1 MAASQPL
8 TWNQTVRG
16 ITEFIEVA
24 VHQILY
30 VRQIYPADLFIRR
43 KKYDTPVFQSRHPA
57 LNDYITGAVKAIGEQ
72 LLTGNVENV
81 VVVIK
86 DKEEVALERFLFSI
100 ENVVQVE
107 AFNKDT
113 SVEDAISSAALGQ
126 YFRGFL
132 VKLNM
137 VESQLGQMYLGD
149 DVSFS
154 IVIELKTDNV
164 PATKDKNPPPWI
176 PAYTQHT
183 TAAASEDAEMHMVR
197 AVNTGIINLSL
208 AVQETDVKLQRE
220 REALAKGKLGI
231 AGGKPEAKQPTAP
244 QQEPDVRPEELTNQH
259 TVGDKPVEGEV
270 TNTK

>member
-1 MAASQPL
+1 MANSQPL

-30 VRQIYPADLFIRR
+30 VRQIYPADLFVRR

-57 LNDYITGAVKAIGEQ
+57 LNDYISGAVKAIGEQ
-72 LLTGNVENV
+72 LLTGNVETV

-86 DKEEVALERFLFSI
+86 DQEEVALERFVFSI

-113 SVEDAISSAALGQ
+113 GVEDAISSAALGQ

-137 VESQLGQMYLGD
+137 IESQLGQMYLGD

-154 IVIELKTDNV
+154 ITIELKADNV

-176 PAYTQHT
+176 PAYAQHT
-183 TAAASEDAEMHMVR
+183 TSAASDDAEMHMVR

-208 AVQETDVKLQRE
+208 GVQETDVKLQRE

-231 AGGKPEAKQPTAP
+231 ADVKSDGKQPTALIIP
-244 QQEPDVRPEELTNQH
+244 ADSAKNPVL
-259 TVGDKPVEGEV
+259 VEGRPQV
-270 TNTK
+270 

>member
-8 TWNQTVRG
+8 TWNL
-16 ITEFIEVA
+16 EVA

-43 KKYDTPVFQSRHPA
+43 KKYDTP
-57 LNDYITGAVKAIGEQ
+57 AIGEQ

-107 AFNKDT
+107 AFIKILGR
-113 SVEDAISSAALGQ
+113 VEDAISSAALGQ

-132 VKLNM
+132 VKLTM

-154 IVIELKTDNV
+154 IINV

-183 TAAASEDAEMHMVR
+183 TAAASEDAEMHMW
-197 AVNTGIINLSL
+197 LSL

-220 REALAKGKLGI
+220 REALAKGNLGLQ
-231 AGGKPEAKQPTAP
+231 AESRRQNNQQPP
-244 QQEPDVRPEELTNQH
+244 NKSR
-259 TVGDKPVEGEV
+259 
-270 TNTK
+270 

>member
-1 MAASQPL
+1 MATSPPL
-8 TWNQTVRG
+8 TFNQAVRG

-24 VHQILY
+24 IHTILY
-30 VRQIYPADLFIRR
+30 VRQIYPAELFIRR

-57 LNDYITGAVKAIGEQ
+57 LNDYVSGAVKAIGEQ
-72 LLTGNVENV
+72 LLTGNVEKV

-86 DKEEVALERFLFSI
+86 DKEEVALERFLFSV
-100 ENVVQVE
+100 ENMIQVE

-113 SVEDAISSAALGQ
+113 SVEDAISSVALGQ

-137 VESQLGQMYLGD
+137 IESQLGQMYLGD

-154 IVIELKTDNV
+154 IAIELKAENV

-183 TAAASEDAEMHMVR
+183 TSGASEDAELHMIR
-197 AVNTGIINLSL
+197 AVNTGIINASPLDRRSSS
-208 AVQETDVKLQRE
+208 RC
-220 REALAKGKLGI
+220 
-231 AGGKPEAKQPTAP
+231 
-244 QQEPDVRPEELTNQH
+244 
-259 TVGDKPVEGEV
+259 
-270 TNTK
+270 